1 MQKQFTGLTMP
12 VFTAFGWAGEEQAL
26 NFALSQLEQ
35 FIESLHASLSRRA
48 QTHLPFFGLNGQTR
62 IVYLSAAQDPEQ
74 DVHISFVTRPAS
86 LEMQLAVAEQM
97 AIGKAMKAAES
108 DSKRW
113 MQLLQDLEGEWTL
126 HIKQMELD
134 DESEERSSYQDLFK
148 DNVDDLD
155 EEQAQSVASRT
166 NFLNG
171 EPQWVTPFTLSRR
184 FPAEQIAT
192 MGTDVVPFMAEQV
205 QALLPFFEFITGR
218 APKTKTTKAKK
229 TKPKRAERREET
241 MDPDKQF
248 IYVTALKPL
257 HIRRGFINLTPEHW
271 DFFAQSARDTTR
283 DVTVNFDD
291 RVDNNSSV
299 WHLTSNNIARIVL
312 SDPVRDWLADTFDAD
327 DNIQVTATKMD
338 DDQIEVVLEPVE

>member
-1 MQKQFTGLTMP
+1 MQQQFTGLTMP

-35 FIESLHASLSRRA
+35 FIASLHASLSRRA
-48 QTHLPFFGLNGQTR
+48 QNHLPFFGLNAENR
-62 IVYLSAAQDPEQ
+62 VVYLSAAQDAEQ
-74 DVHISFVTRPAS
+74 DVHLSFITRPAS
-86 LEMQLAVAEQM
+86 LELQLAVTEQM

-134 DESEERSSYQDLFK
+134 DESEERTSYQDLFK
-148 DNVDDLD
+148 DTVDALD
-155 EEQAQSVASRT
+155 EEEAQSVASRT

-184 FPAEQIAT
+184 FPAEQVAT
-192 MGTDVVPFMAEQV
+192 MGTDIVPFMAEQV
-205 QALLPFFEFITGR
+205 KALMPFFEFITGR
-218 APKTKTTKAKK
+218 AVKARTTKAKK
-229 TKPKRAERREET
+229 AKPKPAARREER

-248 IYVTALKPL
+248 VYVTALKPL
-257 HIRRGFINLTPEHW
+257 HIRRGFINLTPDHW

-283 DVTVNFDD
+283 DVTVNFED
-291 RVDNNSSV
+291 RVDTSSSV
-299 WHLTSNNIARIVL
+299 WHLTSNNMARIVL
-312 SDPVRDWLADTFDAD
+312 SEPVRDWLADTFDPE
-327 DNIQVTATKMD
+327 DNIQVTATKLD
-338 DDQIEVVLEPVE
+338 DDQIEVMLEPVE